1 MQSMTFKPNCS
12 TRSAWRVKGIVMGRL
27 EGKVAIVTGGSRGIG
42 RAIVE
47 RFLIENARVLATA
60 RRQPDQPMPTGTNLI
75 FVAADVACAGNA
87 EAIVAEALDR
97 FGGLDILVN
106 NAGIQLQKSLEETT
120 EAEWDEVMAV
130 NAKGVFLCSR
140 AAAPVLR
147 RKGGGSIINIG
158 SYEGFVADPNFA
170 AYCAS
175 KGAVHALTRAIA
187 IDLGKDRVRCNA
199 ICPGWIETEMVEQYI
214 AHLPDPAAARASI
227 ESLHPIGRTGKPADI
242 ASLAV
247 WLASDE
253 SVFFTGQQ
261 FVADGGFSARAPQ
274 PAGSLVK

>member
-1 MQSMTFKPNCS
+1 MTFKPNCS

-158 SYEGFVADPNFA
+158 F
-170 AYCAS
+170 
-175 KGAVHALTRAIA
+175 L
-187 IDLGKDRVRCNA
+187 
-199 ICPGWIETEMVEQYI
+199 
-214 AHLPDPAAARASI
+214 
-227 ESLHPIGRTGKPADI
+227 
-242 ASLAV
+242 
-247 WLASDE
+247 
-253 SVFFTGQQ
+253 
-261 FVADGGFSARAPQ
+261 
-274 PAGSLVK
+274 